1 MKLLATA
8 STLCGD
14 GGLGLLGVMA
24 RTAHTVQRAP
34 VPNPNVLIWCYMDKI
49 RFQTGDARES
59 GAAVCAWVQLCS
71 HLLSS
76 SGARNDSRGKRTGK
90 GGWDNIV
97 I

>member
-1 MKLLATA
+1 MNLLATA

-14 GGLGLLGVMA
+14 GGLGLLGVMV

-59 GAAVCAWVQLCS
+59 GAAVYAWVQLCS

-76 SGARNDSRGKRTGK
+76 SGARMTPEGSELEKEDGE
-90 GGWDNIV
+90 
-97 I
+97 